1 MKEYSLEITYKERS
15 HNGEGLWAYAIANGP
30 AAVVSPGFGL
40 SSPDKIITR
49 KVSVADNSRHS
60 LTEKQ
65 FLHDVSYQF
74 TKKFLRE
81 KGKLTGKIINIKIL
95 DEWEY

>member
-1 MKEYSLEITYKERS
+1 MKKYSLEITYKEKS

-30 AAVVSPGFGL
+30 AVVVPPEL

-49 KVSVADNSRHS
+49 KIGVAYNSRLL

-74 TKKFLRE
+74 TKQFLRE
-81 KGKLTGKIINIKIL
+81 KGKLTGKIMDIKIL